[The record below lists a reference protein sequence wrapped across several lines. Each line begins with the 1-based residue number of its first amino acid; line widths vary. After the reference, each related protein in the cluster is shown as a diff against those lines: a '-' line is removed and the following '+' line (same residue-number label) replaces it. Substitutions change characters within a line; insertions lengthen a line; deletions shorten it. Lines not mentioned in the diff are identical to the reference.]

1 MADEER
7 AVLLGT
13 VQERQAVDDR
23 APTACKAGG
32 TPVRISRTLSLCG
45 GDNATLA
52 EALTL

>member
-1 MADEER
+1 MVDDER

-32 TPVRISRTLSLCG
+32 TPVRTFLSSRSHTFLL
-45 GDNATLA
+45 
-52 EALTL
+52 EAN